1 MGDFNI
7 PIDTSLSATT
17 KLSLTSSFGLTQWS
31 STATHKDGHTLDLIF
46 TRLCSLSNLSNSPL
60 PLSDHNLLTFS
71 SLFTPC
77 LQSPPHKLSHPR
89 RNLKHLDLHSF
100 SESLLPLTHISSLH
114 NADDAAAL
122 YNTTIAVALE
132 SAAPLTHTKTRK
144 INRQPWH
151 TSLTKELR
159 QASRAAER
167 RWKRSHSNE
176 HFIAFKQSLTTFKT
190 TLATA
195 KQTYFLSLISSLSHN
210 PKQLFN
216 TFNSLLRPPAPPPS
230 PLISAEDFASFF
242 KQKID
247 NIRDSFG
254 QQPPEPFPPTS
265 QPSTFKTNFST
276 ITEDRLSTLLSR
288 SHLTTCAL
296 DPIPSHFIPNLTTVF
311 IPTLTHLFNLS
322 LTTGVIPSSFKHAS
336 ITPILKKPSL
346 DPSSVSSYHPISL
359 LPYASKLLEQH
370 VYLELSSHLS
380 SCSLFDRLQSGF
392 RSHHSTETALTKVTN
407 DLLTAKSKRHYS
419 VLLLLDLSAAFDT
432 VDHSLLL
439 QTLSSLGIT
448 DLALSWISSYLTDR
462 TFSVSHSHTT
472 SSPRP
477 LSVGVPQGSVL
488 GPLLF
493 SIYTFGLGQLIE
505 SHGFQYHLYADDT
518 QIYISGPDI
527 TSLLTRSCGP
537 PTNLS
542 ITVNDCPLS
551 PVPQARCLGVILDA
565 DLSFKP
571 HIQALSTSCRLQ
583 LKNISRIRSF
593 LTQESA
599 KTLVHALIISRLDYC
614 NLLLCGLPSNTIAPL
629 QSILNSAPRLIHL
642 SPRYSPASP
651 LCQSIHWLPI
661 AQRLQYKT
669 LTMTYKAIHNLSP
682 PYICDLV
689 SRYFPA
695 RNLRSSQDLLLHSP
709 LISSSHNCIQDF
721 SRASPLLWNS
731 LPQHVRLSPTIETF
745 KKSLKTHLFRQAYN
759 LQ

>member
-1 MGDFNI
+1 MIFLSLPNFPSSPSPKPGSPLLTKPLLLHFRMAASTFLTPPAPAANMAEELVFSCQI
-7 PIDTSLSATT
+7 PAPSPQSHCHPLLPSLPLRCTLCASTPPPTSNWLSSTAPQGQPPPSLTTSPPGYFISFPRTSLLSSWATST
-17 KLSLTSSFGLTQWS
+17 SPLTLPSRLPLNFYLSSSFGLTQWS
-31 STATHKDGHTLDLIF
+31 STSTHKDGHTLDLIF

-77 LQSPPHKLSHPR
+77 LQSPPHKLSHPH

-100 SESLLPLTHISSLH
+100 SESLLPLTDISSLH

-159 QASRAAER
+159 RASRAAER

-195 KQTYFLSLISSLSHN
+195 KQTYFSSLISSLSHN

-254 QQPPEPFPPTS
+254 QQPPEPFLLTS

-322 LTTGVIPSSFKHAS
+322 LTTGVFPSSFKHAS

-346 DPSSVSSYHPISL
+346 DPSSVSSYRPISL

-505 SHGFQYHLYADDT
+505 W
-518 QIYISGPDI
+518 
-527 TSLLTRSCGP
+527 
-537 PTNLS
+537 
-542 ITVNDCPLS
+542 
-551 PVPQARCLGVILDA
+551 
-565 DLSFKP
+565 
-571 HIQALSTSCRLQ
+571 
-583 LKNISRIRSF
+583 
-593 LTQESA
+593 
-599 KTLVHALIISRLDYC
+599 
-614 NLLLCGLPSNTIAPL
+614 SNP
-629 QSILNSAPRLIHL
+629 
-642 SPRYSPASP
+642 
-651 LCQSIHWLPI
+651 
-661 AQRLQYKT
+661 
-669 LTMTYKAIHNLSP
+669 
-682 PYICDLV
+682 
-689 SRYFPA
+689 
-695 RNLRSSQDLLLHSP
+695 
-709 LISSSHNCIQDF
+709 
-721 SRASPLLWNS
+721 
-731 LPQHVRLSPTIETF
+731 
-745 KKSLKTHLFRQAYN
+745 
-759 LQ
+759 